1 MFARRLSP
9 LRRSAGAGAAAN
21 ARSSWAAQ
29 RPRAIASGVIP
40 GVPKK
45 LEDIVKLDLLE
56 KADASQVLHV
66 WATHHAEKAELAG
79 AAAEAAEYETL
90 VQRGAESPSFVWP
103 VRRDGGHMMMYS
115 QYAPAHQMFVYTFLE
130 DYRRSPELSPPWMSV
145 LLFDD
150 LLDTKGV
157 ALLRAE
163 ALALTHA
170 PHPSTGAPGLTPWGA

>member
-1 MFARRLSP
+1 
-9 LRRSAGAGAAAN
+9 
-21 ARSSWAAQ
+21 
-29 RPRAIASGVIP
+29 
-40 GVPKK
+40 
-45 LEDIVKLDLLE
+45 
-56 KADASQVLHV
+56 
-66 WATHHAEKAELAG
+66 
-79 AAAEAAEYETL
+79 
-90 VQRGAESPSFVWP
+90 
-103 VRRDGGHMMMYS
+103 MMLYS